1 MATGIKPRKNI
12 DVMKEVYNKILN
24 TPKEDEALLK
34 KKTKKKKS
42 KVEEDEVHVEEEVQ
56 VEEEKPKKKKKAK
69 VEA

>member
-1 MATGIKPRKNI
+1 LATGIKPRKNI
-12 DVMKEVYNKILN
+12 DVMKEVFNKILN

-42 KVEEDEVHVEEEVQ
+42 KVEEEVNVEEEVQ
-56 VEEEKPKKKKKAK
+56 IEEEKPKKKKKAK